1 MSFKS
6 QSGSSIKGASLLS
19 WLLLH
24 HQVVA
29 RGNLTGAMAIDGQRG
44 RQFWF

>member
-1 MSFKS
+1 MSSKF
-6 QSGSSIKGASLLS
+6 QSGVGKSASLLS

-29 RGNLTGAMAIDGQRG
+29 RGNLTGAMAIDGRRG
-44 RQFWF
+44 KQFWF

>member
-1 MSFKS
+1 MSSKF
-6 QSGSSIKGASLLS
+6 QSVSGKTASLLS

-29 RGNLTGAMAIDGQRG
+29 RGNLTGAMAVEGQRG
-44 RQFWF
+44 KHFWF